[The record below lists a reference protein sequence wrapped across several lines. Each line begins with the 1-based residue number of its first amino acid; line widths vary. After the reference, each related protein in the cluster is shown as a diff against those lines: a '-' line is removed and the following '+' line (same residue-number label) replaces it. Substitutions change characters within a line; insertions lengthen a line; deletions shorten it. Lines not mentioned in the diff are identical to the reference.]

1 MRESFVVIV
10 LIIIAI
16 VSAFYVIKD
25 ANNGVVAEDPLRT
38 AVVADEQ
45 AGIVRI
51 IIEGLEAARFDARG
65 LHVQANINY
74 GGSLTDSG
82 EARTNSSNKPEAE
95 GPR

>member
-1 MRESFVVIV
+1 VRESLFIV
-10 LIIIAI
+10 LIIIALA
-16 VSAFYVIKD
+16 SALYVIKD
-25 ANNGVVAEDPLRT
+25 ANNGAVAEDPLRT

-51 IIEGLEAARFDARG
+51 IIEGREAARFDAAG

-82 EARTNSSNKPEAE
+82 EARTNSSNKPEGE